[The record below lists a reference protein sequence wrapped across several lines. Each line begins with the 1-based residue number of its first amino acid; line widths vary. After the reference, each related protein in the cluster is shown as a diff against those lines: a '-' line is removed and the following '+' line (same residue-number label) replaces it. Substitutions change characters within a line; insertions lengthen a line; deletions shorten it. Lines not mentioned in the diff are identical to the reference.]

1 MSYRENFLYFNEGT
15 DAANA
20 TGDGAVYKSSDFLG
34 ADLTADNVVT
44 LSFKSRNGA
53 LTDDIVAVTLSS
65 TGVVRDYMQALASA
79 LTRTT
84 GGMLVCHSD
93 FVGNNNGTSDN
104 GPNKGIDHIYPHV
117 SGVVI
122 TTAA

>member
-104 GPNKGIDHIYPHV
+104 GPNKGIDHIYPNV
-117 SGVVI
+117 SGVEI

>member
-20 TGDGAVYKSSDFLG
+20 TGDGAMYKSSDFLG

-53 LTDDIVAVTLSS
+53 LTDDVVAVTLSS
-65 TGVVRDYMQALASA
+65 TGIVRDYMQALASA

-104 GPNKGIDHIYPHV
+104 GPNKGIDHIYPNV

>member
-1 MSYRENFLYFNEGT
+1 MSYRENFLFFNEGT

-20 TGDGAVYKSSDFLG
+20 TGDGAMYKSSDFLG

-65 TGVVRDYMQALASA
+65 TGVVRDYMKALASA
-79 LTRTT
+79 LTKTK

-104 GPNKGIDHIYPHV
+104 GPNKGIDHIYPNV
-117 SGVVI
+117 TGVVI

>member
-53 LTDDIVAVTLSS
+53 LTDDTVAVTLSS

-79 LTRTT
+79 LSRTT

-93 FVGNNNGTSDN
+93 FEGNNNSKFDN
-104 GPNKGIDHIYPHV
+104 GPNKGIDHIYPNI

-122 TTAA
+122 TTAS

>member
-104 GPNKGIDHIYPHV
+104 GPNKGIDHIYPNV

>member
-1 MSYRENFLYFNEGT
+1 
-15 DAANA
+15 
-20 TGDGAVYKSSDFLG
+20 
-34 ADLTADNVVT
+34 
-44 LSFKSRNGA
+44 
-53 LTDDIVAVTLSS
+53 
-65 TGVVRDYMQALASA
+65 MQALASA

-104 GPNKGIDHIYPHV
+104 GPNKGIDHIYPNV

>member
-20 TGDGAVYKSSDFLG
+20 TGDGAMYKSSDFLG

-53 LTDDIVAVTLSS
+53 LTDDLVAVTLSS

-104 GPNKGIDHIYPHV
+104 GPNKGIDHIYPNI

>member
-34 ADLTADNVVT
+34 ADLTADNVIT
-44 LSFKSRNGA
+44 LSFKARNGT
-53 LTDDIVAVTLSS
+53 LVDDTVAVTLDSS
-65 TGVVRDYMQALASA
+65 GVVRDYMQALASA
-79 LTRTT
+79 LTKTK
-84 GGMLVCHSD
+84 GGMMVCHSD
-93 FVGNNNGTSDN
+93 FTGNNLTGLLNNGA
-104 GPNKGIDHIYPHV
+104 DHIYPNV

-122 TTAA
+122 ATVA

>member
-93 FVGNNNGTSDN
+93 FVGNNSGTSDN
-104 GPNKGIDHIYPHV
+104 GPNKGIDHIYPNV

>member
-1 MSYRENFLYFNEGT
+1 MSYRENFLYFNEST
-15 DAANA
+15 AAAAA
-20 TGDGAVYKSSDFLG
+20 TAVGGMYKSSDFLG

-53 LTDDIVAVTLSS
+53 LTDDLVAVTLSS

>member
-1 MSYRENFLYFNEGT
+1 MSYRENFLFFNEGT

-20 TGDGAVYKSSDFLG
+20 SGDGAMYKSSDFLG
-34 ADLTADNVVT
+34 ADLTADNVIT

-53 LTDDIVAVTLSS
+53 LTDDTVAVTLSS
-65 TGVVRDYMQALASA
+65 EGVVRDYMKALASA
-79 LTRTT
+79 LTRTN

-93 FVGNNNGTSDN
+93 FVGNNGSL
-104 GPNKGIDHIYPHV
+104 PDHIYPHV
-117 SGVVI
+117 SGIEI

>member
-1 MSYRENFLYFNEGT
+1 MSYRENFLFFNEGT

-20 TGDGAVYKSSDFLG
+20 TGDGAMYKSSDFLG

-53 LTDDIVAVTLSS
+53 LTDDLVAATLSS

-79 LTRTT
+79 LTRTK

-93 FVGNNNGTSDN
+93 FIGNNNTPGDL
-104 GPNKGIDHIYPHV
+104 NKGVDHIYPNV
-117 SGVVI
+117 SGIVI

>member
-20 TGDGAVYKSSDFLG
+20 TGDGAMYKSSDFLG

-53 LTDDIVAVTLSS
+53 LTDDLVAVTLSS

-104 GPNKGIDHIYPHV
+104 GPNKGIDHIYPNV
-117 SGVVI
+117 SGIVI
-122 TTAA
+122 TTAG

>member
-20 TGDGAVYKSSDFLG
+20 TGDGAMYKSSDFLG

-53 LTDDIVAVTLSS
+53 LTDDLVAVTLSS

-104 GPNKGIDHIYPHV
+104 GPNKGIDHIYPNV